1 MAILAVICMVFP
13 GSCVDKS
20 STFKSE
26 WRLVK
31 KGDKKTVKLQS
42 FL

>member
-1 MAILAVICMVFP
+1 MAILAGVCMVFP
-13 GSCVDKS
+13 GRCVDKS

-26 WRLVK
+26 WRFVK
-31 KGDKKTVKLQS
+31 KVDKKTVKLQS